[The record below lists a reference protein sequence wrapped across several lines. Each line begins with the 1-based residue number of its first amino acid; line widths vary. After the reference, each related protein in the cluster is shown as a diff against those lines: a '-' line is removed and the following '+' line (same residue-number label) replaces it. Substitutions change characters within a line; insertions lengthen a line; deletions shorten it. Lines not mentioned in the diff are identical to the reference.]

1 MAWLLLWGTTSFSHL
16 EQADYLGRPGTA
28 SLIYYYYDMKC
39 FIIFSGLNI
48 QVYVISYTRHK
59 HTHARALFWVVRIVW
74 VHTIDIFDVEFIL
87 HRRSLQRKP
96 LDNISIRHR
105 LLS

>member
-59 HTHARALFWVVRIVW
+59 HTHPRARA
-74 VHTIDIFDVEFIL
+74 IL
-87 HRRSLQRKP
+87 GCSHSVGAHY
-96 LDNISIRHR
+96 RHF
-105 LLS
+105 